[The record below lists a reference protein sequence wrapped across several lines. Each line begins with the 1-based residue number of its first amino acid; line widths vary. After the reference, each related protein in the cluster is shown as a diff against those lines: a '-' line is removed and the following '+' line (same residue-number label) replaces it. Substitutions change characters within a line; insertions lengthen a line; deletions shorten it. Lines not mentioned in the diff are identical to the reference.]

1 MSSSNINL
9 QIRED
14 LKKGL
19 YVEGLNEEIVVSSE
33 EINQVLIR
41 GSMNRHISATNMNN
55 ESSRS
60 HALFSMIIESKVSIV
75 FLFKKLYYLK
85 NC

>member
-14 LKKGL
+14 LKKGP
-19 YVEGLNEEIVVSSE
+19 YVEGLNEEIVASSE

-60 HALFSMIIESKVSIV
+60 HALFSMIIESKVSI
-75 FLFKKLYYLK
+75 
-85 NC
+85 